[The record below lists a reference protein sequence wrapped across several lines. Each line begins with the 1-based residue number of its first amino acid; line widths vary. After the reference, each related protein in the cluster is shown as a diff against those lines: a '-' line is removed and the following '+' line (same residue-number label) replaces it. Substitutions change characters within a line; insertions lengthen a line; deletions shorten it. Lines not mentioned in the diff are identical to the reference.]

1 MEQKIFTEAVEF
13 EVKPKEATLGASG
26 GFLSAILIHFDEAP
40 TTSEALIVA
49 YTSENSEAFTTE
61 LHKEDPS
68 AKSTTDLVLQWNN
81 GFVLDPG
88 DGDAIKITYPNTDE
102 RTIGITVKYRYF

>member
-13 EVKPKEATLGASG
+13 DVKPKEATLGASG
-26 GFLSAILIHFDEAP
+26 GFLSAILIHFNEAP
-40 TTSEALIVA
+40 TTSEALIVT

-88 DGDAIKITYPNTDE
+88 DAIKIAYPNTDE
-102 RTIGITVKYRYF
+102 KTIGITVKYRHF

>member
-13 EVKPKEATLGASG
+13 DVKPKEATLGASG
-26 GFLSAILIHFDEAP
+26 GFLSVILIHFDEAP
-40 TTSEALIVA
+40 TTAENVTVSYMNKAGEA
-49 YTSENSEAFTTE
+49 YTTE
-61 LHKEDPS
+61 LYKEDPS
-68 AKSTTDLVLQWNN
+68 AKSTTDLVLQWDN

-88 DGDAIKITYPNTDE
+88 DSIKITYPNTDE